1 MQLTASVKILQYSYT
16 QQKLEYIFVTAVLST
31 WLYMY
36 LGGDLLD
43 AVYNKNRGAIKS
55 SKTEVAEI

>member
-1 MQLTASVKILQYSYT
+1 
-16 QQKLEYIFVTAVLST
+16 
-31 WLYMY
+31 MY